1 MNLKQG
7 KSVISLQSN
16 IPKRIY
22 RKMAKTTIILNAW
35 WDMIK
40 EIRFFKQVIT
50 TPQLQV
56 QKPETIQT

>member
-22 RKMAKTTIILNAW
+22 RKMGKVTIILNAC

-40 EIRFFKQVIT
+40 EMFSKQLIT
-50 TPQLQV
+50 TPQVQV